1 MSDLEALRDSQVY
14 SCISCFDENSY
25 DFVGRGVELSNGVE
39 APFVRYLKRRQ
50 LVDVVFYSSDEVGG
64 VMGDLERVR
73 ELLSEEGFDSRL
85 SITSVDNADPIE
97 EVSLGGDYYFDSGS
111 DIGNVE
117 DGLDWIIRPDF
128 DDLELVYRK
137 D

>member
-1 MSDLEALRDSQVY
+1 MSGLKAVRDSQVY
-14 SCISCFDENSY
+14 SCVSGFDKNSY
-25 DFVGRGVELSNGVE
+25 DFVGRQVELVNGVE

-50 LVDVVFYSSDEVGG
+50 LVDVVFYSSEEVGG

-85 SITSVDNADPIE
+85 SIVSVDNADPVE
-97 EVSLGGDYYFDSGS
+97 DVSLGGDYYFDSGS
-111 DIGNVE
+111 DFEDVE
-117 DGLDWIIRPDF
+117 AGLGWIIESSF